1 MVMKKGEGR
10 GGEGGKRK
18 EEVTT
23 EGRERKEEGKIPP
36 FPICGGILR
45 MIQWNKD
52 ISFAKYQKS
61 IRTRLEERVPF
72 FLRMGKFSPSSVS
85 SPSPLSSKGLALIT

>member
-52 ISFAKYQKS
+52 ISFVKYQKVFGQDL
-61 IRTRLEERVPF
+61 RREF
-72 FLRMGKFSPSSVS
+72 FFADGKFSPSSVS